1 VRWWRHKER
10 ARDLERELESDLEL
24 EAAEQREKGLSSAEA
39 SYAAR
44 RAFGNATYVKEEV
57 RGMWGWTWFERLA
70 QDLRYAA
77 RILLKSP
84 VFTAVAVLSL
94 ALGIGANTAIFT
106 LIDALMLRSL
116 PVAEPAQ
123 LVQIDK
129 FYDNQPGGFSYP
141 LYQQLRDRN
150 QVFRGVLT
158 ASRTP
163 LRLTDEPESEGA
175 KGQYVSGNFFQVL
188 GVRVAWPHPRTG
200 RRSPLAGG
208 GNPVAVIGYGL
219 WQRRFG
225 GDPAAVGKT
234 LPVEGRLFTVVG
246 VLPPG
251 FYGIQV
257 GEALDFAIPIAGEA
271 RIRPQSWL
279 GVYDFN
285 WLSVVAR
292 LQPGVSRTRARAD
305 LAVIFHQ
312 VLQAH
317 SGSIADAH
325 ERELALSQG
334 LEVTPAAN
342 GLSAPRDEFS
352 HPLAILMGVVA
363 LVLSPGEA

>member
-1 VRWWRHKER
+1 
-10 ARDLERELESDLEL
+10 
-24 EAAEQREKGLSSAEA
+24 
-39 SYAAR
+39 
-44 RAFGNATYVKEEV
+44 
-57 RGMWGWTWFERLA
+57 
-70 QDLRYAA
+70 
-77 RILLKSP
+77 
-84 VFTAVAVLSL
+84 
-94 ALGIGANTAIFT
+94 
-106 LIDALMLRSL
+106 
-116 PVAEPAQ
+116 
-123 LVQIDK
+123 
-129 FYDNQPGGFSYP
+129 
-141 LYQQLRDRN
+141 
-150 QVFRGVLT
+150 VLT

-163 LRLTDEPESEGA
+163 LRLTDEPEGEGA

-188 GVRVAWPHPRTG
+188 GVRAWLGRTIVPEDD
-200 RRSPLAGG
+200 RLSEGG

-234 LPVEGRLFTVVG
+234 LPVEGRPFTVVG
-246 VLPPG
+246 ILPPE
-251 FYGIQV
+251 FFGIQV
-257 GEALDFAIPIAGEA
+257 GEALDFAIPIASEA